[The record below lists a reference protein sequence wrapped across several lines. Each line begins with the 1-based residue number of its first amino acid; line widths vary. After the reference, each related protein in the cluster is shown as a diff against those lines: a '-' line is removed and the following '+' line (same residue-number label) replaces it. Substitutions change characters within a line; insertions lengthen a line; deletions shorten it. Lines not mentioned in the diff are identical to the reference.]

1 MSAPADDTLVLE
13 MRGLTIG
20 VESASGAA
28 HRITHGID
36 LALHRGRTLA
46 LVGESGCGKSVTAL
60 AALNLLAP
68 PLRILAGSIHFMD
81 GARTINITGL
91 DPFGAE
97 MRAVRGREIAM
108 IFQDPMTALDPVYPV
123 GEQIAEALRQQ
134 LGLTAAAA
142 AARAVELLRLVGIPD
157 PAKRAKNYPF
167 QLSGGM
173 RQRVVI
179 AIAVACSPKVLI
191 ADEPTTALD
200 VTVQAQILAQLRE
213 LGERLGT
220 TMLLITHDLGVVA
233 ETADEVAV
241 MYRGHIVERASVD
254 ALFEAPAHPY
264 TQGLLASL
272 PPVEGERRTLTPIAG
287 QVPPITEAFAGCPFA
302 DRCPRALP
310 VCRTDKPPAI
320 ALGAQHSVV
329 CFLYADAAQAT

>member
-1 MSAPADDTLVLE
+1 MNAQSSVVLE
-13 MRGLTIG
+13 VRDLDVG
-20 VESASGAA
+20 VETASGPA
-28 HRITHGID
+28 HRVTHGVSFE
-36 LALHRGRTLA
+36 LHRGRTLA
-46 LVGESGCGKSVTAL
+46 LVGESGCGKSITAL
-60 AALNLLAP
+60 AIMNLLAR
-68 PLRILAGSIHFMD
+68 PLRTLAGSIRFID
-81 GARTINITGL
+81 GTRTVEITSL
-91 DPFGAE
+91 DPMGDA
-97 MRAVRGREIAM
+97 MRGVRGREIAM

-123 GEQIAEALRQQ
+123 GEQIAEVLRQQ
-134 LGLTAAAA
+134 LRMSGADA

-157 PAKRAKNYPF
+157 PAKRANDYPF

-200 VTVQAQILAQLRE
+200 VTVQAQILAQLRD

-241 MYRGHIVERASVD
+241 MYRGHIIERASVD
-254 ALFEAPAHPY
+254 ALFDHPAHPY

-272 PPVEGERRTLTPIAG
+272 PPVEGERQPLTPIQG
-287 QVPPITEAFAGCPFA
+287 FVPPITEAVVGCPFA
-302 DRCPRALP
+302 DRCAHVMPA
-310 VCRTDKPPAI
+310 CRTQNPPGTVLAED
-320 ALGAQHSVV
+320 HSVA
-329 CFLYADAAQAT
+329 CFLYAAMEQSA

>member
-1 MSAPADDTLVLE
+1 MSAPSDDSVVLE
-13 MRGLTIG
+13 MRGVEIG
-20 VESASGAA
+20 VDRPGGATYS
-28 HRITHGID
+28 ITHDVD
-36 LALHRGRTLA
+36 LTLHRGRTLA

-68 PLRILAGSIHFMD
+68 PLRILRGSIRFDD
-81 GARTINITGL
+81 GTRSVDIAAL
-91 DPFGAE
+91 DPFGDE
-97 MRAVRGREIAM
+97 IRALRGSDIAM

-123 GEQIAEALRQQ
+123 GEQIAESLRFHLGMTQQ
-134 LGLTAAAA
+134 QA

-157 PAKRAKNYPF
+157 PQKRAKAYPF
-167 QLSGGM
+167 QFSGGM

-213 LGERLGT
+213 LSERLGMA
-220 TMLLITHDLGVVA
+220 MLLITHDLGVVA

-254 ALFEAPAHPY
+254 ALFERPAHPY

-272 PPVEGERRTLTPIAG
+272 PPVEGERRALTPIPG
-287 QVPPITEAFAGCPFA
+287 QVPPITEPAVGCPFA
-302 DRCPRALP
+302 DRCPQVRP
-310 VCRTDKPPAI
+310 QCRVENP
-320 ALGAQHSVV
+320 GAFTLSAAHSVA
-329 CFLYADAAQAT
+329 CFLYAEEAQ

>member
-1 MSAPADDTLVLE
+1 MPELLEVKDLKTQFFTRDGVVRAVDGVSFELAAGETL
-13 MRGLTIG
+13 
-20 VESASGAA
+20 
-28 HRITHGID
+28 GI
-36 LALHRGRTLA
+36 
-46 LVGESGCGKSVTAL
+46 VGESGCGKSVTAL
-60 AALNLLAP
+60 ATLNLLAP
-68 PLRILAGSIHFMD
+68 PLRILSGSIRIRLTD
-81 GARTINITGL
+81 GGQTTDITAL
-91 DPFGAE
+91 DPLGDE

-123 GEQIAEALRQQ
+123 GEQIAEVLRHQ
-134 LGLTAAAA
+134 LGLTPAAAMS
-142 AARAVELLRLVGIPD
+142 RAVDLLRLVGIPD
-157 PAKRAKNYPF
+157 PAKRAKEYPF

-220 TMLLITHDLGVVA
+220 AMLLITHDLGVVA

-254 ALFEAPAHPY
+254 ALFERPAHPY

-272 PPVEGERRTLTPIAG
+272 PPVEGERRALTPIPG
-287 QVPPITEAFAGCPFA
+287 QVPPITESFMGCPFA
-302 DRCPRALP
+302 DRCTHTLA
-310 VCRTDKPPAI
+310 VCRTENPPAV
-320 ALGAQHSVV
+320 ALDAKHSVA
-329 CFLYADAAQAT
+329 CFLYAAAEQAA

>member
-1 MSAPADDTLVLE
+1 MSITDDSLVLE
-13 MRGLTIG
+13 VRDLDVG
-20 VESASGAA
+20 VDTATGAS
-28 HRITHGID
+28 HRITHGVSFE
-36 LALHRGRTLA
+36 LHRGRTLA

-60 AALNLLAP
+60 AVLNLLAR
-68 PLRILAGSIHFMD
+68 PLRILSGSIRFID
-81 GARTINITGL
+81 GKRAIEITDL
-91 DPFGAE
+91 DPVGDA
-97 MRAVRGREIAM
+97 MRSVRGREIAM

-123 GEQIAEALRQQ
+123 GEQIAEVLRQQ
-134 LGLTAAAA
+134 LGLKPAAA

-157 PAKRAKNYPF
+157 PARRAKDYPF

-254 ALFEAPAHPY
+254 ALFESPAHPY

-272 PPVEGERRTLTPIAG
+272 PPVEGERRPLTPISG
-287 QVPPITEAFAGCPFA
+287 QVPPITEAVVGCPFA
-302 DRCPRALP
+302 ERCPHVLP
-310 VCRTDKPPAI
+310 VCRTQNPPGVV
-320 ALGAQHSVV
+320 LSEQHSVA
-329 CFLYADAAQAT
+329 CFLYAAMEQSA